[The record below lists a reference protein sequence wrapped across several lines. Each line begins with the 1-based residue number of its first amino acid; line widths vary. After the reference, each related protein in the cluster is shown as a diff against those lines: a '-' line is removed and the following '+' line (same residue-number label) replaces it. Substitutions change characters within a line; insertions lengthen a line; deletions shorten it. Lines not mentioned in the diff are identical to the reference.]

1 MLYIFTNVSAAQLLG
16 GVYFQLEN
24 FQNLG
29 VSKCEPI
36 EGNNKVNVYT

>member
-1 MLYIFTNVSAAQLLG
+1 MSPLRNCWG

-24 FQNLG
+24 FQKLG
-29 VSKCEPI
+29 VYECEPI